1 MFVEKL
7 EKFSH
12 NALHMNQNQTAT
24 CTSEC
29 GLCEANSAHLI
40 ESHDRHG
47 KSLSV
52 VICGNCGV
60 IHNDPI
66 PSASDLSQFY
76 TYEYRKSYKGTSEPK
91 LRHSARYF
99 PNASQHIQQHWRYYK
114 ATKRILDIGS
124 GSGEFVFL
132 MRELDKDAAGL
143 EPTRDYAEFCQKRF
157 GLDIT
162 IGEID
167 TFYPIGG
174 YDHIR
179 LHHVV
184 EHLRD
189 PIANLRRISEWLN
202 KGGTIYVEVPD
213 FEQDCRDKTPGR
225 MFHYGHIY
233 NFDRSSFT
241 YLVES
246 AGLQILERTGSTS
259 AFLGRPDQ
267 ARPDQTRP
275 DQTWDIPSKIDFYQM
290 HKSGK
295 LKEKSRAAKI
305 LKKISKSWKEH
316 KIIKSKGTHLN
327 IANQVAMDLRQSLH
341 L

>member
-1 MFVEKL
+1 MK
-7 EKFSH
+7 
-12 NALHMNQNQTAT
+12 NQNQTTT

-29 GLCEANSAHLI
+29 GICGSNSAHLI

-47 KSLSV
+47 NPLRV
-52 VICGNCGV
+52 VVCRNCGV

-66 PSASDLSQFY
+66 PSASDLSLFY
-76 TYEYRKSYKGTSEPK
+76 TDTYRKSYKGTSEPK

-99 PNASQHIQQHWRYYK
+99 SDVSQHIQQYWRYYQ

-132 MRELDKDAAGL
+132 LRELGKDSAGL

-157 GLDIT
+157 GLNIT

-167 TFYPIGG
+167 TFSPIGG

-189 PIANLRRISEWLN
+189 PIANLHRISKWLN
-202 KGGTIYVEVPD
+202 KDGTIYVEVPD
-213 FEQDCRDKTPGR
+213 FERYCRVKTPGR
-225 MFHYGHIY
+225 IFHYGHIY

-246 AGLQILERTGSTS
+246 AGLKIIERTGSTS

-267 ARPDQTRP
+267 TRPDQTRP
-275 DQTWDIPSKIDFYQM
+275 DHGYF
-290 HKSGK
+290 
-295 LKEKSRAAKI
+295 
-305 LKKISKSWKEH
+305 
-316 KIIKSKGTHLN
+316 
-327 IANQVAMDLRQSLH
+327 
-341 L
+341 